1 MSFSFSSY
9 FAVWFGLV
17 LLLLWGL
24 LFLVITLGTLAFA
37 LNQSGEAR
45 GLLYYGALYGTSAF
59 WLWIG
64 FFFLAPR
71 GFKIAKRGNG
81 VMWRKERLTV
91 AEVLNIFRGG
101 LAGLVGLNKK
111 AGS

>member
-1 MSFSFSSY
+1 M
-9 FAVWFGLV
+9 
-17 LLLLWGL
+17 
-24 LFLVITLGTLAFA
+24 ITLGTLAFA

-64 FFFLAPR
+64 FFFLAPT
-71 GFKIAKRGNG
+71 GFKIAKRGND